1 VTDRAVRG
9 WLTEQ
14 RASYLYHVDHTAAQR
29 LLAKAL
35 DDNPFVLRP
44 AGGVTPAQLRPAAV
58 QAQAAAAFLGDTY
71 SDGTSLVL
79 AVQALTEEVIWG
91 DEERTDDA
99 ERAWERL
106 GEHLGFVSTRP
117 EKQYD
122 KGPDNLWVLGAGRH
136 AVIELKTGRTT
147 DTIIKHDLDQLGGSV
162 RWDKQTYPDVTQ
174 QIPVMVHPSRTPHR
188 QAITVDGMRGHA
200 AEVGGARRGRT
211 QLGRSPHP
219 RTAALEGPARRRRAV
234 GSAQA
239 NRWPDLHH
247 VRPGPCLPERVTG
260 PHTLGLGDRP
270 ADRSHRDDDAGPLLP
285 TVLFPTRTR
294 QPGQTPRGFTP
305 SAERDFRAGSDTLG

>member
-1 VTDRAVRG
+1 MTDRAVRG

-14 RASYLYHVDHTAAQR
+14 RAAYLHHVDHTAARR

-58 QAQAAAAFLGDTY
+58 QAQAAAAYLGDTY

-79 AVQALTEEVIWG
+79 AVQAFTEDVIWG
-91 DEERTDDA
+91 DDERSDDA
-99 ERAWERL
+99 ERAWEKL

-122 KGPDNLWVLGAGRH
+122 KSLDNLWVLGAGRH

-162 RWDKQTYPDVTQ
+162 RWDQQTYPDVTQ
-174 QIPVMVHPSRTPHR
+174 QIPVMVHPSPRRT
-188 QAITVDGMRGHA
+188 
-200 AEVGGARRGRT
+200 GR
-211 QLGRSPHP
+211 RSPS
-219 RTAALEGPARRRRAV
+219 TACGWSRSRSER
-234 GSAQA
+234 
-239 NRWPDLHH
+239 RWP
-247 VRPGPCLPERVTG
+247 RPYATG
-260 PHTLGLGDRP
+260 PKP
-270 ADRSHRDDDAGPLLP
+270 SP
-285 TVLFPTRTR
+285 TVSSAGGTH
-294 QPGQTPRGFTP
+294 TP
-305 SAERDFRAGSDTLG
+305 SPSSWPSTS